1 MNLSLVK
8 EIVLDLVQRHHNT
21 NGVGPDPY
29 QPAPMRHAMAEGK
42 LLTAVAVLAE
52 SRVLGTQQVETIAA
66 SSLER
71 LDTLQTENDH
81 GISFGLGFGW
91 KGMSPATPFTITTA
105 VVVEGLERI
114 SAVVRDPTP
123 FESMAAETTRWLTSE
138 EALDP
143 GSGLPNF
150 SPAYPT
156 VVTNVVGFWA
166 HVLRERHP
174 DLAAAGRRHVDAA
187 YVDDIGWTYVPD
199 ENRLDLLHTCYTA
212 RAVLGDADQ
221 ARNIATAISRF
232 ITPSGLLDK
241 VDVLSLEEADAAASR
256 ATSTCITI
264 DGSRAYLLH
273 AAPARL
279 WSIGELLTVCAA
291 RPGDGSLDGFW
302 RSVAIRA
309 IEQLDSMN
317 LEADGPRHTM
327 HVAHGLAS
335 HLAAERSRNE

>member
-1 MNLSLVK
+1 M
-8 EIVLDLVQRHHNT
+8 LDLVQRHHDAD
-21 NGVGPDPY
+21 GLGPDPY

-42 LLTAVAVLAE
+42 LLAAVAELAE
-52 SRVLGTQQVETIAA
+52 SRVLGAQQVEAIAA
-66 SSLER
+66 ASLRR
-71 LDTLQTENDH
+71 LTALQTENDH

-91 KGMSPATPFTITTA
+91 KGMSPATPFTITT
-105 VVVEGLERI
+105 VVVVDGLERI
-114 SAVVRDPTP
+114 SAAVRDPEP
-123 FESMAAETTRWLTSE
+123 FEAMTAQTTRWLTSE

-143 GSGLPNF
+143 SSGLPHF

-166 HVLRERHP
+166 HVLRDRYP
-174 DLAAAGRRHVDAA
+174 DLAGAGRRHVDAT

-212 RAVLGDADQ
+212 RAVLADASQ

-241 VDVLSLEEADAAASR
+241 VDVLSLDEADAAASR
-256 ATSTCITI
+256 ATSTCITV
-264 DGSRAYLLH
+264 DGNRAYLLH

-309 IEQLDSMN
+309 IEQLDSMD
-317 LEADGPRHTM
+317 LQADGPRSTM
-327 HVAHGLAS
+327 HVAHGLAT